1 MSDTATN
8 PRRVSGGF
16 VEVVEL
22 APLGMIALRADLS
35 DPATAKA
42 VKAAMGLAVP
52 GVRGMET
59 GVDRSVGWM
68 SPDEL
73 LLLTPYAEVQKTIAA
88 LDKALKG
95 KHYLAVD
102 VSDSRAVFR
111 IRGTAARDVLAKLTP
126 TDLSPEA
133 FTPGMLR
140 RTRTAQVAAAFWIS
154 GTDEFTLVCFRSVAD
169 YVFGLL
175 QISAASGGEVGLY

>member
-1 MSDTATN
+1 MSDSATL
-8 PRRVSGGF
+8 RRSGGIA
-16 VEVVEL
+16 EVVEL
-22 APLGMIALRADLS
+22 APMGMIALRGDLA
-35 DPATAKA
+35 DPAMAKA
-42 VKAAMGLAVP
+42 VKAAVGLALP
-52 GVRGMET
+52 GVRALVT
-59 GVDRSVGWM
+59 GGDRSAGWM

-73 LLLTPYAEVQKTIAA
+73 LLLMPYAEVQKTITA

-111 IRGTAARDVLAKLTP
+111 LRGASARDVLAKLTP

-140 RTRTAQVAAAFWIS
+140 RSRAAQVAAAFWIS
-154 GTDEFTLVCFRSVAD
+154 GADEFTLVCFRSVAD

-175 QISAASGGEVGLY
+175 QMSVAPGGEVGLY